1 MDRVTTIIPLYN
13 HEKYIS
19 RAVESVLA
27 QGDILRELI
36 VIDDGS
42 KDRSA
47 EVMNILATRDPRITF
62 LQHENR
68 GAHATINRGL
78 EMASGEFVTILNS
91 DDYFAKGRFSALA
104 HCLDLDEGSDFASS
118 GIAFVDGQEIAIE
131 NQWFRTALDG
141 FKHRR
146 DVAVSLIDA
155 NYLMTTSNFFMRRS
169 LIQRMGYFAPLRYAH
184 DLEFALRCA
193 AHGVRFCFIDRP
205 LMHYRFHA
213 TNTISENHA
222 SVRLEWALCAAIYLR
237 LKYPAGHRTNDPRPG
252 QIRAILEKHGLS
264 RVVDLMVAFL
274 DAKGIDRV
282 DDELIAHVRRNK
294 VFAEAA

>member
-13 HEKYIS
+13 HEKYIT

-118 GIAFVDGQEIAIE
+118 GIAFVDGQEILSKINGSE
-131 NQWFRTALDG
+131 
-141 FKHRR
+141 
-146 DVAVSLIDA
+146 
-155 NYLMTTSNFFMRRS
+155 RRS
-169 LIQRMGYFAPLRYAH
+169 MDSSIAATW
-184 DLEFALRCA
+184 RC
-193 AHGVRFCFIDRP
+193 R
-205 LMHYRFHA
+205 
-213 TNTISENHA
+213 
-222 SVRLEWALCAAIYLR
+222 
-237 LKYPAGHRTNDPRPG
+237 
-252 QIRAILEKHGLS
+252 
-264 RVVDLMVAFL
+264 
-274 DAKGIDRV
+274 
-282 DDELIAHVRRNK
+282 
-294 VFAEAA
+294 